1 MLNDVSFPVMIPAT
15 FNDDNNVDAP
25 FIIVVPPISNDA
37 LMVVNLPVPIPT
49 LPPNGFNNKDL

>member
-1 MLNDVSFPVMIPAT
+1 MIPAT